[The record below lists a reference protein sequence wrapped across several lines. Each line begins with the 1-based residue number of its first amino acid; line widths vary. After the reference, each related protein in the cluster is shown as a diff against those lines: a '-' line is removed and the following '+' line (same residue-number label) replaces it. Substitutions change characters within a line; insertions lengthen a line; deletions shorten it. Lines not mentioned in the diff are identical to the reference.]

1 MTNQEMKSKV
11 TSIGNRLA
19 LNMPRSEA
27 FTKAWGIVKARSI
40 EIRVAGVTCGNRQ
53 VALRRLTK
61 YQPSQIRA
69 FLAPE
74 PDNPVDNNAMAVM
87 VGIQGGKGYYRLGY
101 VPASQISM
109 AKALGRKLPSIKVL
123 TGDVYGARLR
133 LVV

>member
-1 MTNQEMKSKV
+1 MTNNELESKAA
-11 TSIGNRLA
+11 SLGNRLA

-27 FTKAWGIVKARSI
+27 FIKAWCIAKTGSV
-40 EIRVAGVTCGNRQ
+40 EIRVAGVTFGNRQ
-53 VALRRLTK
+53 AALKRLAK

-74 PDNPVDNNAMAVM
+74 PDNPVDRNAVAVM

-101 VPASQISM
+101 VPASQTGM
-109 AKALGRKLPSIKVL
+109 AKALSRNMPSIRVL

-133 LVV
+133 LAV